1 MKLALTALTVGALF
15 ASVAGTNLASAQT
28 PPPPVPA
35 PTAATG
41 CAQQYGPPGGTAVGP
56 DPLSVCQ
63 WDMRIINASPTGS
76 YAQNRGEGATIGI
89 IDTGVDLEHQD
100 IAPNLDVGLSCS
112 FIRPGNP
119 TALPQEI
126 DPSNVAARNDAD
138 DEWETDGPYAGA
150 CSDKAAVQDFAGHGT
165 HVAGT
170 AAAPINGVGVAGVA
184 PEATIVGLK
193 AGTAQGWFFTQEVV
207 DALIYAGDKRLD
219 VVNMSFFADPFL
231 FNCKNDAEQ
240 RAIVKA
246 ISAAARYAHNRGVV
260 LVASAGNEA
269 FDSDHPPADADFTQP
284 DREVGNECVVAPAE
298 LPWVNTV
305 SAIGP
310 QKRLSFY
317 STYGNSKTDV
327 TSPGG
332 DSLQA
337 PNPYGR
343 VLNAWSHTAPP
354 ASTFPDRMVEDCQG
368 ATGTPP
374 CFDYAW
380 IQGTSMAA
388 PHAAGVAALIR
399 AVNPNMPPMAV
410 TATMQNTAMTMTCPE
425 DDDRCTGTS
434 NAGANGGQTNFYGNG
449 LTDALAA
456 ILGAE

>member
-1 MKLALTALTVGALF
+1 MKVALTALTAGALF
-15 ASVAGTNLASAQT
+15 VGVVGTNLASAQT
-28 PPPPVPA
+28 PPDQDFAEV
-35 PTAATG
+35 AAG
-41 CAQQYGPPGGTAVGP
+41 CADFYEPPGNSVGP
-56 DPLSVCQ
+56 DPLNVCQ
-63 WDMRIINASPTGS
+63 WDMRIINATLDGS
-76 YAQNRGEGATIGI
+76 YAENQGEGATIGI
-89 IDTGVDLEHQD
+89 IDTGIDLNHPD
-100 IAPNLDVGLSCS
+100 IAPNLSEELSCS

-119 TALPQEI
+119 QALPQEI
-126 DPSNVAARNDAD
+126 DPTNAGARNDSNGAFNF
-138 DEWETDGPYAGA
+138 ETDGPYTGGCATK
-150 CSDKAAVQDFAGHGT
+150 SAVQDYNGHGT
-165 HVAGT
+165 HVGGT
-170 AAAPINGVGVAGVA
+170 AAAPINGYGVSGVA
-184 PEATIVGLK
+184 PEATLVGLK
-193 AGTAQGWFFTQEVV
+193 TGNAEGWFYTQEVV

-231 FNCKNDAEQ
+231 FNCKNDAQQ
-240 RAIVKA
+240 RTIVKA
-246 ISAAARYAHNRGVV
+246 ISSAAQYAHQRGVV

-284 DREVGNECVVAPAE
+284 DHEVGNECVVVPAE

-332 DSLQA
+332 DSTQA

-343 VLNAWSHTAPP
+343 VLNAWSSTAEPV
-354 ASTFPDRMVEDCQG
+354 AGVQRNVEDCQTGGG
-368 ATGTPP
+368 APV
-374 CFDYAW
+374 CVHYVW

-388 PHAAGVAALIR
+388 PHATGVAALIR
-399 AVNPNMPPMAV
+399 AVDPDLPPMAV
-410 TATMQNTAMTMTCPE
+410 TALMQNTAMPMTCPE

-434 NAGANGGQTNFYGNG
+434 NSRANGGQTNFYGNG

>member
-1 MKLALTALTVGALF
+1 
-15 ASVAGTNLASAQT
+15 
-28 PPPPVPA
+28 
-35 PTAATG
+35 
-41 CAQQYGPPGGTAVGP
+41 
-56 DPLSVCQ
+56 
-63 WDMRIINASPTGS
+63 
-76 YAQNRGEGATIGI
+76 
-89 IDTGVDLEHQD
+89 
-100 IAPNLDVGLSCS
+100 S